1 MPLKICIVALNAY
14 PAIDP
19 TIPGGIGG
27 IETRS
32 WMFARGLAARDD
44 CEVTFVVRHTG
55 ALKQAVYD
63 GVQMK
68 LLYDPLY
75 AARESLALRLTRKST
90 FPYVGLKQPRLS
102 DALTLPLIALQ
113 KAVFR
118 KPDPCLP
125 SRFYQE
131 IEADLFLT
139 FGVQSNSATVI
150 ASAHASKRPAALFLG
165 SDGDLDERYLREE
178 NFVSTY
184 HDSAQAC
191 RWAIAN
197 ADQILCQTVSQQ
209 QKLQAFGRTAFLIQN
224 PFDLDEW
231 DSLLKTDS
239 ELPLLKK
246 VQRFALWV
254 GRAENVHKRPVDLLA
269 LARLCPEIPFV
280 MILNKRDD
288 SVEAETKR
296 DAPGNVHIIEKVP
309 FQQMPA
315 LMKKA
320 AVLVNT
326 SSLEGFPNTYLQA
339 AATGTPV
346 ASLNVE
352 QEFLERSKAGA
363 CAGGDL
369 DRLAQLVRQYRENPR
384 PAEEIQAARAY
395 VESHHSLKEQARQL
409 ATVLRQLVCNHGE
422 LNDID

>member
-19 TIPGGIGG
+19 AIPGGIGG

-55 ALKQAVYD
+55 SLKQQIYD
-63 GVQMK
+63 GVRLK

-75 AARESLALRLTRKST
+75 AARESLALRLTRRSK
-90 FPYVGLKQPRLS
+90 FPFVRLRQPRLS
-102 DALTLPLIALQ
+102 DAMTLPLIALQ
-113 KAVFR
+113 KTLSR

-150 ASAHASKRPAALFLG
+150 ASAHASHRPAVLFLG
-165 SDGDLDERYLREE
+165 SDGDLDERYLGEG

-184 HDSAQAC
+184 QDSAQAC
-191 RWAIAN
+191 RWAITH

-209 QKLQAFGRTAFLIQN
+209 QKLQAFQRTAALIPN
-224 PFDLDEW
+224 PFDLEEW
-231 DSLLKTDS
+231 DALVDTEPK
-239 ELPLLKK
+239 LPVLEKI
-246 VQRFALWV
+246 QRFALWV

-269 LARLCPEIPFV
+269 LARRCPEIPFLV
-280 MILNKRDD
+280 ILNRRDD
-288 SVEAETKR
+288 LVEAETKR
-296 DAPGNVHIIEKVP
+296 DAPSNVHIIEKVP

-352 QEFLERSKAGA
+352 REFLERSKAGA
-363 CAGGDL
+363 CADGDL

-384 PAEEIQAARAY
+384 PTEDVQAARSY

-409 ATVLRQLVCNHGE
+409 ATVLRQTASNNGE
-422 LNDID
+422 LSGVS